1 MNGNYTSSIKDEG
14 VKFGVTLSALLY
26 IRNVFTVTAILV
38 TNGLFQS
45 PHTFDRKGNTNG
57 KWKMYRRIQ
66 R

>member
-1 MNGNYTSSIKDEG
+1 MNKYGDIDMNGNYTSSIKDEG
-14 VKFGVTLSALLY
+14 VRFGVTLSALLY

-57 KWKMYRRIQ
+57 K
-66 R
+66 